1 MAAAAPLFLGAAA
14 TGTTAATTGLI
25 GTAGAFSLGTTLT
38 TLGTIATVGGLVM
51 GARGSQVQGQA
62 TQAAA
67 SYNIAQT
74 QELARVEEARQRRD
88 AERQMGRMRAGI
100 AKSGATSEGT
110 PLMVLAESAA
120 NAEID
125 ALNTRW
131 TADNQIN
138 QEALRARSAER
149 ESYYRTGTSLLSGVG
164 RLLM

>member
-1 MAAAAPLFLGAAA
+1 MAAAAPLFLGTAA
-14 TGTTAATTGLI
+14 TGTAAATTGLI
-25 GTAGAFSLGTTLT
+25 GTAGAFSFGTALT
-38 TLGTIATVGGLVM
+38 TLGTAATIGGLVM
-51 GARGSQVQGQA
+51 GARGAQVENQA

-74 QELARVEEARQRRD
+74 RELARVEEARQRRD
-88 AERQMGRMRAGI
+88 AQRQLGRIRSGI

-131 TADNQIN
+131 SAENQIN
-138 QEALRARSAER
+138 REALRARAAER
-149 ESYYRTGTSLLSGVG
+149 ESFYRTGTSLLTGAG
-164 RLLM
+164 RLLS